1 MTPDNKNSFDPF
13 TATKDDMYADIQAFW
28 QCETA
33 RSRIRQW
40 EQAQEIQQL
49 RSEVEAG
56 NGAALMEC
64 VSIIFRARLTPP
76 EWLAKCFD
84 NTYWAVL
91 SGKHL
96 SWDDA
101 FGKPHPTMTS
111 RQRLDNERKKLT
123 ISHAIGYHIYGEVL
137 RNTDKTMTRLYA
149 DAADIYGGSIEQAA
163 KSYRWYLDDL
173 QEGIESVNDRLER
186 LGVPRKPHTS

>member
-1 MTPDNKNSFDPF
+1 MTLDNKNSFDPF

-84 NTYWAVL
+84 NTYCAVV
-91 SGKHL
+91 SGEHL

-101 FGKPHPTMTS
+101 FGKPHPKMTS
-111 RQRLDNERKKLT
+111 RQRLDNERQKVARAYK
-123 ISHAIGYHIYGEVL
+123 IGRHIHGEVL

-149 DAADIYGGSIEQAA
+149 DAANIYGGSIELA
-163 KSYRWYLDDL
+163 KEFYHWYLDDL
-173 QEGIESVNDRLER
+173 QYCSESVKDRHER
-186 LGVPRKPHTS
+186 LGTPPAPNNT